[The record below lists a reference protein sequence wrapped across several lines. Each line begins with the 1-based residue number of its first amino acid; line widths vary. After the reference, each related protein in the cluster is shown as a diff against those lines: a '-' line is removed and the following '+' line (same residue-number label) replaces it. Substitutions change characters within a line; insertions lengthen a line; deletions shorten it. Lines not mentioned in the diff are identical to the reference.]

1 MQNIFRQIKGDKAI
15 WAIATLLAIFSFLPV
30 YSAASNLA
38 DSGGTNTLSFLV
50 KHFMHLALGFAIMF
64 GVHKV
69 PYKYFRG

>member
-1 MQNIFRQIKGDKAI
+1 MQNIFKQIKGDKAI
-15 WAIATLLAIFSFLPV
+15 WAIVTLLAIFSFLPV

-38 DSGGTNTLSFLV
+38 YVGGMGNTFSFFL

-69 PYKYFRG
+69 PYNFSQ